1 MLFAKAALLL
11 GILLSILG
19 TTTRSELSLYVFLG
33 CAIGVAVIELLSTKK
48 EPRI

>member
-1 MLFAKAALLL
+1 MLFVKAALLL

-33 CAIGVAVIELLSTKK
+33 CAIGIAIIEVLSNKK
-48 EPRI
+48 EPRL